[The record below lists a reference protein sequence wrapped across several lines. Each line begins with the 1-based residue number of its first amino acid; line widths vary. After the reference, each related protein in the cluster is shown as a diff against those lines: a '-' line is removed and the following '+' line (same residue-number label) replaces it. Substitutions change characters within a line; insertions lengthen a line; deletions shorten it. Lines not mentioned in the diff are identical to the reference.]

1 MTLAMTTNA
10 VPELLHHTT
19 LTVIDYHED
28 PSGATRS
35 VYVLGTHGTL
45 EAAKAFATSA
55 LQGLKYEPNDFAEY
69 AVRSTEPWKHGDG
82 VLVFARAPAGQ
93 VFFIGINTTPNNES
107 LPASPDGAVVLPQGA
122 DLLHYVL
129 QTTIDYNQDRTG
141 SVQSMEIEGSYVHRD
156 DALAA
161 ARRCLDPEQF
171 VEYDVR
177 ESEEMAGQ
185 WPFGEDVVVHA
196 VAETGQN
203 FVVAVRTV
211 PGAHKRHGKRG

>member
-1 MTLAMTTNA
+1 MTTNK

-35 VYVLGTHGTL
+35 VYVLGTHSTL
-45 EAAKAFATSA
+45 EASKVFATSA
-55 LQGLKYEPNDFAEY
+55 LQGLKYEPSDFAEY
-69 AVRSTEPWKHGDG
+69 TVRSAGPWTHGDG

-93 VFFIGINTTPNNES
+93 VFLIGIDTTPNNEA

-141 SVQSMEIEGSYVHRD
+141 SVQATEIEGSYVLRA
-156 DALAA
+156 DAWAA
-161 ARRCLDPEQF
+161 ARKCLDPEQF
-171 VEYDVR
+171 VKYDML
-177 ESEEMAGQ
+177 ESDEMAGQ
-185 WPFGEDVVVHA
+185 WPFGDDVVVHA

-211 PGAHKRHGKRG
+211 PGAHKKHGKKG